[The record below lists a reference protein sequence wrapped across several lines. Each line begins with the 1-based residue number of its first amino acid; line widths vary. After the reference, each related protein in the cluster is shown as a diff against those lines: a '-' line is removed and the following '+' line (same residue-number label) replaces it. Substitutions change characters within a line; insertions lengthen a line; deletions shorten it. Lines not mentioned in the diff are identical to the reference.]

1 MTSQLSKAESDLVVL
16 RYVECSIIQCVG
28 SSSAERSEPFRGRV
42 QLDYGEAYGPVGAV
56 LRNYKRQWGP
66 IGCTQRSF
74 TLQMLHNE
82 NKKDEHIKAAD
93 KNTHIRD

>member
-16 RYVECSIIQCVG
+16 QYVECSIIQCVV
-28 SSSAERSEPFRGRV
+28 SSSAERSEPLRGRL

-66 IGCTQRSF
+66 IGYTKRSLS
-74 TLQMLHNE
+74 LQMLHSE
-82 NKKDEHIKAAD
+82 NQKDEHIKAAD